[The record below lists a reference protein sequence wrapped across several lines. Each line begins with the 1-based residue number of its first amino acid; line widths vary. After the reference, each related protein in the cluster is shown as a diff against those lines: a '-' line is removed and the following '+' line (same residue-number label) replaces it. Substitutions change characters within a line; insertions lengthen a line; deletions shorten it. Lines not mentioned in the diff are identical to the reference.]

1 LARNVRLS
9 RVTGLVWLLVRN
21 TGAAANWLGN
31 AGRRRVDGR
40 AGAAYGGVR
49 EAWMAARIG

>member
-1 LARNVRLS
+1 LGHDVRLS

-21 TGAAANWLGN
+21 TGAAANWLGS
-31 AGRRRVDGR
+31 AGRRRVDGL

-49 EAWMAARIG
+49 EGWMPAQHG